1 MAHASVFTPLFDD
14 DAVRSV
20 NFFNGRLLSGEDL
33 TAQRKAD
40 RGERRRLA
48 HALGDGVV
56 DGLLVSE
63 ADSSTGSAPAV
74 TVTAGLALDRNGD
87 SVSLQNDAEVSLLA
101 LKPAAVSTATVEPF
115 KHCTPPQ
122 SGTYIA
128 GAGVYLLTIA
138 RATGSTGFAP
148 VSGLGNDIAGCNRR
162 YLVEGVEFRL
172 AQVPVSTSLMAT
184 PALLRNQLAYACF
197 GTGQLAAQIA
207 SIFGDASDGDDI
219 LTGMRKTGTIG
230 DCDVPLALVY
240 WTTSGIQFIDM
251 WAVRRRPATTI
262 SGTTGELLDALHTA
276 RAEAR
281 LLQFQVQ
288 LAQVIKASGNPATL
302 DAGTNF
308 TYLPPA
314 AFLPITGV
322 REDGTTLKPVTTST
336 LSALDYT
343 RFFGS
348 RMRVPPRVIEGAR
361 VGPLVR
367 ESLSCPPIEVDG
379 EQMFWLFA
387 VRENMQ
393 AVEKKVEGAVPYL
406 IVASPHLRYQ
416 ADARFDVSQWD
427 YANFV

>member
-1 MAHASVFTPLFDD
+1 MANASVFTPLFDD
-14 DAVRSV
+14 DSVRSV
-20 NFFNGRLLSGEDL
+20 NFFNGRLLSGEDM

-40 RGERRRLA
+40 REERRRLA
-48 HALGDGVV
+48 HAVGDGVV
-56 DGLLVSE
+56 EGLSVSE
-63 ADSSTGSAPAV
+63 AGSSTGSAPAV
-74 TVTAGLALDRNGD
+74 TVTAGTALDRKGD
-87 SVSLQNDAEVSLLA
+87 SVSLPNDALVSLLA
-101 LKPAAVSTATVEPF
+101 LKPAEVTTETIEPF

-122 SGTYIA
+122 SGTYIT
-128 GAGVYLLTIA
+128 GAGVYLLTIG

-172 AQVPVSTSLMAT
+172 AQVPVQASLLAT
-184 PALLRNQLAYACF
+184 PALLRNRLAYACF
-197 GTGQLAAQIA
+197 GTRQRADRIT
-207 SIFGDASDGDDI
+207 SVFGEASDGDDV
-219 LTGMRKTGTIG
+219 LAGMRKTGTIG

-240 WTTSGIQFIDM
+240 WTTSGVQFIDT
-251 WAVRRRPATTI
+251 WAVRRRPATAIAATA
-262 SGTTGELLDALHTA
+262 GDLLDSLQMA

-308 TYLPPA
+308 TFLPPA
-314 AFLPITGV
+314 AFLPITGI
-322 REDGTTLKPVTTST
+322 REDGTTLKPVTASNRA
-336 LSALDYT
+336 ALDYT

-367 ESLSCPPIEVDG
+367 ESLTCPPIDVDG
-379 EQMFWLFA
+379 PQMFWLFV

-393 AVEKKVEGAVPYL
+393 AVEQNAAGAVPYM

-427 YANFV
+427 YANYV